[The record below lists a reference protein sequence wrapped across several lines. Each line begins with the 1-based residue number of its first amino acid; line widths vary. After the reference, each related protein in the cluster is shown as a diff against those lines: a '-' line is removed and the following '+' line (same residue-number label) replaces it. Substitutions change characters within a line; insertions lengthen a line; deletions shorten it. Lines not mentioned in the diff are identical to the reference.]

1 MNYPELEC
9 VEEKETNLS
18 EIIQLI
24 TNGNTELRC
33 MCDEI
38 EENEKSHVDLQ
49 FSVDVKEGELFHNGK
64 VSFKT
69 KTMKQ
74 TQTFFAT

>member
-1 MNYPELEC
+1 ME
-9 VEEKETNLS
+9 S
-18 EIIQLI
+18 
-24 TNGNTELRC
+24 TELRC
-33 MCDEI
+33 MCGEI
-38 EENEKSHVDLQ
+38 DENEKSHVDLQ